1 MILNEEWYII
11 PRELEAEEI
20 IYQNNIKHGYHL
32 KVNPTENRLR
42 NPHMIGTISRK
53 ISENIFQMSYLWYKN
68 FQPWKTM

>member
-1 MILNEEWYII
+1 MILNEKWDII

-20 IYQNNIKHGYHL
+20 IYQNNIKHDYHL

-53 ISENIFQMSYLWYKN
+53 ISIYFKCPTYDIRTSK
-68 FQPWKTM
+68 PWKTM